1 MKYGVAMDKMQPNRQ
16 VTFNI
21 PKKADKNNQPL
32 GYKSINQNKP
42 KTLEGATNDG

>member
-1 MKYGVAMDKMQPNRQ
+1 MDKMPTNEQ
-16 VTFNI
+16 VKFNI

-42 KTLEGATNDG
+42 KTLKGATNDG